1 MAKTRRRNNKVR
13 NRRTK
18 SRRGGGKTITIK
30 GVKYGPHDPVPY
42 VDRGDLPYDSTA
54 EQAGFVFNKK
64 YQPSTFSLIPPLSSF
79 FSSRGIQKKN
89 MYQKLIKKHQKEL
102 NNLLAKTEKTLEDEN
117 NIKKLNELIAKYKND
132 NEAMLRESATRSK
145 YNSVKRAK
153 EMIYY
158 AKQKFNDTKRK
169 LGFGDEEQNSS
180 SDSD

>member
-64 YQPSTFSLIPPLSSF
+64 YQPSTFSLIPPLSSL
-79 FSSRGIQKKN
+79 FSSGVRKRKKN
-89 MYQKLIKKHQKEL
+89 MYEKFVYILQKEIKKIEKIQ
-102 NNLLAKTEKTLEDEN
+102 NKTPEDEN
-117 NIKKLNELIAKYKND
+117 NIKKLKEQIEHYKFENQK
-132 NEAMLRESATRSK
+132 MLRESATRSNNK
-145 YNSVKRAK
+145 SIEKAK
-153 EMIYY
+153 GMFYD
-158 AKQKFNDTKRK
+158 AKRK
-169 LGFGDEEQNSS
+169 LGLGDQERYS
-180 SDSD
+180 SDSDESD